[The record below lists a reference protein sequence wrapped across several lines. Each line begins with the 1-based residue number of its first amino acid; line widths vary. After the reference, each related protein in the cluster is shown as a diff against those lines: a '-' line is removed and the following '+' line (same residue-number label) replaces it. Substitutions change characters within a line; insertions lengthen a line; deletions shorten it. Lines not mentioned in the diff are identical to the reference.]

1 MMRPHLRAAVALCLI
16 AAAAATRADD
26 PLSTA
31 RGLILN
37 QLRDPVDVAFRNPR
51 VLQNGELVCIDVA
64 MRRPDGTREG
74 FRKAVVIRRSD
85 RAPSVWIDRERE
97 FVAHTACEMA

>member
-1 MMRPHLRAAVALCLI
+1 MRPLLRAAVAFCLI
-16 AAAAATRADD
+16 AAAAATHADD
-26 PLSTA
+26 PLSIA
-31 RGLILN
+31 RGLILD
-37 QLRDPVDVAFRNPR
+37 QLRNPVDVAFRNPR
-51 VLQNGELVCIDVA
+51 VLQNGEVVCIDVA
-64 MRRPDGTREG
+64 MQRPDGTREG